1 MPESQSRPRR
11 SDATKAAILA
21 AARDRFA
28 GDGYERATIRA
39 IAADAGID
47 PAMVMRYYGNKE
59 RLFAAAAEFDLRL
72 PDLSAV
78 PSSEV
83 GHRLVAHFLDIW
95 DVDERLT
102 ALLRAATTNPT
113 VVERMQEIFAA
124 QLVPVVAA
132 LNPDPA
138 HPDPER
144 AAARAAL
151 TASQVLGMAL
161 CRYVLGFPPAV
172 RLSRDEIVAW
182 LGPTVQRY
190 LTAEQP

>member
-1 MPESQSRPRR
+1 MSEPQPRPRR

-21 AARDRFA
+21 AARERFA

-72 PDLSAV
+72 PELAAF
-78 PSSEV
+78 PRSEV
-83 GHRLVAHFLDIW
+83 GHLLVTHFLEIW
-95 DVDERLT
+95 EVDERLT
-102 ALLRAATTNPT
+102 ALLRAATTNRT
-113 VVERMQEIFAA
+113 VAERMKEIFAA

-132 LNPDPA
+132 LN
-138 HPDPER
+138 PDPER

-161 CRYVLGFPPAV
+161 CRYVLGFPPAA